1 MADNRQ
7 MVLIFK
13 FYLYLVF
20 STGFEEYSMLCSNEN
35 IGIPSLFSAEVWK
48 THEVSGAIY
57 LSLFDLKELLLATP

>member
-35 IGIPSLFSAEVWK
+35 IDIPLLLSAEDWN
-48 THEVSGAIY
+48 
-57 LSLFDLKELLLATP
+57 